1 MPTPRFRLLG
11 LACAGALALS
21 ACSSSAESSAAVSVN
36 GADIA
41 VEALD
46 EELSHIQGNERYR
59 ESVEQGLAQQ
69 GLQMTVSGSGDG
81 TFDSAFVAR
90 VLSLNVY
97 YRLLEQEIERRGRE
111 VTDDELDAI
120 RPQAVN
126 GVGGR
131 EVFDA
136 FPEEYRNEL
145 VRRQALTQELQQA
158 LGAGAGVED
167 ARELFEANREDFEGV
182 CVSHIFAAVDERG
195 PEGAKARIEEL
206 AAQLEAGADFRQ
218 LATEQSD
225 DDAAAA
231 QGGSLGC
238 GGQGRFLPEFEEV
251 AFELPVG
258 EVSDPVDTPVG
269 YHLILVE
276 ERRPLTF
283 EEVRPQVEQ
292 ELQRRQ
298 LMAFSELIDELT
310 CEADVEVNPRYGSWM
325 AGCDDPAVV
334 GEVVPPE
341 GPVARPG
348 APAAE
353 APAGPTG

>member
-1 MPTPRFRLLG
+1 VLIPRFRLVA
-11 LACAGALALS
+11 LACAAVLGAS
-21 ACSSSAESSAAVSVN
+21 ACSSSAGSSRAVSVN
-36 GADIA
+36 SEAIT
-41 VEALD
+41 VEAL
-46 EELSHIQGNERYR
+46 EGELSNIQGNERYR

-69 GLQMTVSGSGDG
+69 GLEMTVSGSGDG

-97 YRLLEQEIERRGRE
+97 YQLLEQEIAERGLE
-111 VTDDELDAI
+111 VTPADLDAI

-126 GVGGR
+126 AVGGQ

-136 FPEEYRNEL
+136 FPEDYRDEL
-145 VRRQALTQELQQA
+145 VRRQALTQELQEA
-158 LGAGAGVED
+158 LGGEVGVED
-167 ARELFEANREDFEGV
+167 ARALFEENKEDFDGV
-182 CVSHIFAAVDERG
+182 CVSHIFASTEQRG
-195 PEGAKARIEEL
+195 PDGAKARIEEL

-225 DDAAAA
+225 DTAAAA
-231 QGGSLGC
+231 NGGSLDC
-238 GGQGRFLPEFEEV
+238 GGRGRFLPEFEEV

-258 EVSDPVDTPVG
+258 EVSDPVQTPVG

-292 ELQRRQ
+292 ELQRQQ
-298 LMAFSELIDELT
+298 LRAFSELIDELT
-310 CEADVEVNPRYGSWM
+310 CESDVEVNPRYGSWM

-341 GPVARPG
+341 GPVSRPG
-348 APAAE
+348 QPGGG
-353 APAGPTG
+353 GPTGLTG

>member
-1 MPTPRFRLLG
+1 VPTPRFRLVA
-11 LACAGALALS
+11 LACAAILGLS
-21 ACSSSAESSAAVSVN
+21 ACSSSAEGSRAISVN
-36 GADIA
+36 GDAITA
-41 VEALD
+41 EALED
-46 EELSHIQGNERYR
+46 ELASIQGNERYR

-97 YRLLEQEIERRGRE
+97 YRLLEQEIAERGLE
-111 VTDDELDAI
+111 VTEDDLDAI

-126 GVGGR
+126 AVGGQD
-131 EVFDA
+131 VFDA
-136 FPEEYRNEL
+136 FPEEYRTEL

-158 LGAGAGVED
+158 LGGDVGEEE
-167 ARELFEANREDFEGV
+167 ARELFEENKEDFNGV
-182 CVSHIFAAVDERG
+182 CVRHIFASAEQRG
-195 PEGAKARIEEL
+195 PDGAKARIEEL

-218 LATEQSD
+218 LANEQSD
-225 DDAAAA
+225 DTAAAE
-231 QGGSLGC
+231 GGSLGC
-238 GGQGRFLPEFEEV
+238 GGRGRFLPEFEEA

-258 EVSDPVDTPVG
+258 EVSDPVQTPVG

-298 LMAFSELIDELT
+298 LTAFSELIDELT

-325 AGCDDPAVV
+325 PGCDDPAVV

-341 GPVARPG
+341 GPAAG
-348 APAAE
+348 AGGPAEE
-353 APAGPTG
+353 APAGLTG